1 MGKVVQAA
9 ITIRSSSLNHNN
21 MDNWQE
27 WLIWTHDDTIIVAGY
42 FLIGIVFAFF
52 TEFLLKGSGEE
63 NDNLFRVWVIMGW
76 PLFLRK
82 LWRMHKRNR

>member
-1 MGKVVQAA
+1 
-9 ITIRSSSLNHNN
+9 

-63 NDNLFRVWVIMGW
+63 NDNFFRVWVIMGW

-82 LWRMHKRNR
+82 LWRMHKRKR